1 MRKTA
6 GAIALGAA
14 LALSS
19 VVGTGTGGVASAAPA
34 QPRSLY
40 PASALVFSYGEG
52 EDASSAAVRRAVTL
66 SCRPTPTGTHP
77 TPARACAELRAVDGE
92 FGELTARTE
101 HGRACTKEWRPVTV
115 TAEGV
120 WEGHR
125 VWYEHTFP
133 NPCLKN
139 SVRSQVFDF

>member
-1 MRKTA
+1 MRRTA

-14 LALSS
+14 LTLSS
-19 VVGTGTGGVASAAPA
+19 VVGTGAGGVASAAPA

-40 PASALVFSYGEG
+40 PASALVLSYGEG
-52 EDASSAAVRRAVTL
+52 EDAASAPVRRAVTL
-66 SCRPTPTGTHP
+66 SCHPTPAGTHP
-77 TPARACAELRAVDGE
+77 TPRRACAELRAVDGT
-92 FGELTARTE
+92 FRALTARTE
-101 HGRACTKEWRPVTV
+101 HGRVCTKEWRPVTV

-120 WEGHR
+120 WEGRR

-139 SVRSQVFDF
+139 SLRSQLFGF